1 MVMVLSVYWD
11 AWWHEAVGRES
22 FWIPPHLG
30 IYAGLF
36 ISLGGFLLLFR
47 LYRMK
52 VPRALWVYA
61 TGITGVVV
69 SGYADELWHQQFG
82 VEKIGTLESIWS
94 PTHVGALVSGA
105 VAAVGIISHL
115 SLLSKGDGR
124 LRWLLAG
131 EFGVLVSLVTVLLL
145 PLGPET
151 PFRLLGVWG
160 APLVAFAILAMRFFG
175 SAVSENPWALSVITG
190 FNWTG
195 NSVLLSNHAP
205 PLLLVGLVA
214 VGLVPP
220 FLGDLII
227 QRGRRLKTVRNAY
240 VFAGLEWGMIFGAFF
255 YPLSNGLSFAGGSY
269 VLDATSL
276 AIIGVT
282 SAVASVLAGFLA
294 GSKSQQ
300 WMLARMLVVAR
311 VEVPAG
317 ARV

>member
-52 VPRALWVYA
+52 VPRALRVYVA
-61 TGITGVVV
+61 GIAGVVV
-69 SGYADELWHQQFG
+69 SGYADELWHQRFD

-94 PTHVGALVSGA
+94 LTHVGALVSGA
-105 VAAVGIISHL
+105 VAAIGIIFYL
-115 SLLSKGDGR
+115 SPLGKGDGR
-124 LRWLLAG
+124 LGWLLAG

-151 PFRLLGVWG
+151 PFRVLGIWG
-160 APLVAFAILAMRFFG
+160 APIVAFAILAMRFFG
-175 SAVSENPWALSVITG
+175 SAVSEKPWALSVITG

-195 NSVLLSNHAP
+195 NAVLLSNHAP
-205 PLLLVGLVA
+205 PMLLAGLVA

-220 FLGDLII
+220 FLADLII

-240 VFAGLEWGMIFGAFF
+240 VFAGLEWGVIFGAFF
-255 YPLSNGLSFAGGSY
+255 YPLTNGLSFTGGSY

-282 SAVASVLAGFLA
+282 SAVASALAGFLA

-300 WMLARMLVVAR
+300 WMPARMLVVAR